1 MIEKYKDELINDL
14 RKEKIKIDEKEKSI
28 RKREKDLNQELEE
41 LKRKER
47 LPIRRVNYNFFQRH
61 FTRRKEFKEQQENIK
76 LKKKLSEE
84 ISNVEKALAEE
95 TECVKQRIE
104 EEGINKGLSEIYRK
118 LNVIRKAKCLK
129 DLDVNPDYVIRFLE
143 ERGITPVLTEAD
155 KNITNNPRNY
165 SSKSALIGVHK
176 TKFAPVGSQIKTA
189 KDAGV
194 IKIDSFKIDGKEY
207 SYGFESERNTVH
219 MAMNDEVSSH
229 MYGSW
234 EDCRYAIL
242 IPFENIPNAK
252 IGSVAPMDT
261 FTKGSINLQE
271 NCWLLCPKDEVLQL
285 QEENPG
291 IRVIGYEGESVLGY
305 SSPFLSA
312 LGYRAEDVGMWS
324 WLDEESEKQFC
335 ELIKKEGLEPE
346 PHTYTYFHEDENILT
361 KINKAVSLCKT
372 LNANGLIKSKEDIS
386 NVNEQL
392 KEQYSDVG
400 MILNG
405 LCTKS
410 EFIDEDYSEEA
421 IKANHRHL
429 DIFFKKMEENGFNI
443 PTAYKN
449 IITNIERIGLYDLRT
464 SQEYESAFKIDGE
477 CSYEERMTIGKL
489 KLALD
494 NVEGYEINKIET
506 AMSDFLSSVSLESIL
521 ASRDRVNA
529 RKVETDAR

>member
-234 EDCRYAIL
+234 KDCRYAIL

-252 IGSVAPMDT
+252 IGSAAPMDT

-291 IRVIGYEGESVLGY
+291 IRVIGYEG
-305 SSPFLSA
+305 
-312 LGYRAEDVGMWS
+312 
-324 WLDEESEKQFC
+324 ESEKQFC

>member
-1 MIEKYKDELINDL
+1 
-14 RKEKIKIDEKEKSI
+14 
-28 RKREKDLNQELEE
+28 
-41 LKRKER
+41 
-47 LPIRRVNYNFFQRH
+47 
-61 FTRRKEFKEQQENIK
+61 
-76 LKKKLSEE
+76 
-84 ISNVEKALAEE
+84 
-95 TECVKQRIE
+95 
-104 EEGINKGLSEIYRK
+104 
-118 LNVIRKAKCLK
+118 
-129 DLDVNPDYVIRFLE
+129 
-143 ERGITPVLTEAD
+143 
-155 KNITNNPRNY
+155 
-165 SSKSALIGVHK
+165 
-176 TKFAPVGSQIKTA
+176 
-189 KDAGV
+189 
-194 IKIDSFKIDGKEY
+194 
-207 SYGFESERNTVH
+207 
-219 MAMNDEVSSH
+219 
-229 MYGSW
+229 
-234 EDCRYAIL
+234 
-242 IPFENIPNAK
+242 
-252 IGSVAPMDT
+252 MDT